1 MTAAPRPAGAG
12 VAVAGDDF
20 ARHLASLEHS
30 WTGLPCKP
38 DETPE
43 ATLRALWLTA
53 AGRPCSA
60 ELAARRSLPALG
72 LAERRELDRLV
83 DQRRSGVPLS
93 YLTGRQSFMGLELRA
108 GPEALIPRRETELL
122 GNAAL
127 DLLRGV
133 IAERGRAL
141 VVDLCTGA
149 GNLALAL
156 AHHETACEVAASDLS
171 ADAVSLARRNAEE
184 LELTD
189 RVRFFEGD
197 LFAPFGTEDFRRK
210 VDLVVCNPPYISSV
224 KVDAMPEEISR
235 FEPRLALDGGAFGI
249 SILFKLVTGAPRLLK
264 PGSWLCFEVGAGQ
277 GEPMAARL
285 ERAAA
290 YDVVDRVC
298 DRAGNVRALLAR
310 TRD

>member
-1 MTAAPRPAGAG
+1 MTAAPRPAGDG
-12 VAVAGDDF
+12 VAVGGEDF
-20 ARHLASLEHS
+20 ARHLTLLEQS

-43 ATLRALWLTA
+43 ATLRALWLLA
-53 AGRPCSA
+53 AGQSCSV
-60 ELAARRSLPALG
+60 ELAAHQSLPALDG
-72 LAERRELDRLV
+72 EERQELERLV
-83 DQRRSGVPLS
+83 VERRSGVPLS

-122 GNAAL
+122 GIAAL
-127 DLLRGV
+127 TRLQDTV
-133 IAERGRAL
+133 AERGRAL
-141 VVDLCTGA
+141 VVDLCTGS

-156 AHHETACEVAASDLS
+156 AHHEPRCEVAASDLS
-171 ADAVSLARRNAEE
+171 ADAVSLARRNAHE
-184 LELTD
+184 LGMTD
-189 RVRFFEGD
+189 RVRFLEGD
-197 LFAPFGTEDFRRK
+197 LFTPFETEEFLGN

-224 KVDAMPEEISR
+224 KVSAMAEEISR

-264 PGSWLCFEVGAGQ
+264 PRSWLCFEVGAGQ

-290 YDVVDRVC
+290 YDVVERVC
-298 DRAGNVRALLAR
+298 DGAGNVRALLAR
-310 TRD
+310 THD